1 MLPGIF
7 IKRLL
12 LNATISIFNALKKNE
27 ANKEV
32 GDSIFWLKKELAVF
46 LNFYFSSL

>member
-12 LNATISIFNALKKNE
+12 LNATISIFVNALKKNE
-27 ANKEV
+27 ANEEA
-32 GDSIFWLKKELAVF
+32 GGSIFWLKKELAIF
-46 LNFYFSSL
+46 LNFNY